1 MTALLRYH
9 TALLLR
15 SQRWLAPVLLHAAFL
30 AVGVQSAQPVLDA
43 LGYAAAGLLP
53 VAAWFVHLG
62 AGLEP
67 PAART
72 VVAAAVGTPRAH
84 LASLL
89 AGFGCA
95 GALGAVTTV
104 IVLLISDPASTDRTV
119 PVPLLSAGI
128 AGLLAAACCALLGGA
143 IGALC
148 TRPVLHRRGWSVA
161 ATVLAALL
169 CLVTTGSP
177 ANSAVT
183 GLVTGSRTGAVQ
195 LPVLPLVLAAVSAA
209 AVTALVCRLAA
220 VRG

>member
-30 AVGVQSAQPVLDA
+30 TIGVQWAQPVLDS

-53 VAAWFVHLG
+53 VSAWLVHLC
-62 AGLEP
+62 ADLEP

-72 VVAAAVGTPRAH
+72 VVAGAVGTPRAH

-95 GALGAVTTV
+95 GVLGAIATAA
-104 IVLLISDPASTDRTV
+104 VLLISDPASTDRTV
-119 PVPLLSAGI
+119 PVPLPQAGT

-148 TRPVLHRRGWSVA
+148 TRPVLHHRGWSVA
-161 ATVLAALL
+161 ATVFAATL

-183 GLVTGSRTGAVQ
+183 GLVTGSRTGTVH
-195 LPVLPLVLAAVSAA
+195 LPVLPLVVAAVLAA

-220 VRG
+220 ARG